1 MKEVKLLV
9 GDYEYAK
16 IEELFEKEADFEPKT
31 EMDEILVTTIRA
43 IVSPNNLMA
52 EDVGG
57 PETAN
62 TTFHKLEQ
70 PEDSSLEGNVDFSDI
85 IPD

>member
-9 GDYEYAK
+9 GDYEYTK

-43 IVSPNNLMA
+43 IVSPNNLIA

-57 PETAN
+57 PETTN
-62 TTFHKLEQ
+62 TTFRKLEQ

-85 IPD
+85 LPD